1 LIKISKN
8 IAMKNQWLAS
18 ITMFTRKLSIL
29 FFVSFLIGCSSSSNS
44 ELWAE
49 DKPKHHTENG
59 FRNFPLIEHADTQ
72 GFKFIWNKIF
82 SSSKSDKIP
91 ADHLIDE
98 KRAVDRFKELG
109 NEDTITWIG
118 QSTALLKI
126 DGKVILSDP
135 FFSKRSGPGNF
146 GPSRSVPPGIT
157 EKNLPTVNIIVI
169 SHNHYDHLDAEFVES
184 LPNKKDIEVVVPL
197 GIGKFFRDKD
207 YIKIHELDWHHT
219 VTIEGLKFNSHPMVH
234 YSSRGLFDK
243 NETLWCSW
251 SILSSNKKLFF
262 AGDTAFSRII
272 FKEIG
277 TEIGGYDYALLP
289 IGTYGNRKYGF
300 NNHMNPTESF
310 QAGLDLKAQTMI
322 AIHWGTIDLSEE
334 PLFEPAELFKK
345 VALEKKFDPKR
356 LWIMK
361 IGETRVLE

>member
-1 LIKISKN
+1 MAL
-8 IAMKNQWLAS
+8 
-18 ITMFTRKLSIL
+18 FTRKTCVI
-29 FFVSFLIGCSSSSNS
+29 FFVCLLIGCSSSSHS
-44 ELWAE
+44 DLWAG
-49 DKPKHHTENG
+49 DKPNHHTEKG
-59 FRNFPLIEHADTQ
+59 FRNYPFIEPANTQ
-72 GFKFIWNKIF
+72 GFKFIWNRIF
-82 SSSKSDKIP
+82 SSSKSDSIP
-91 ADHLIDE
+91 VEHLIDE
-98 KRAVDRFKELG
+98 KKAIDQFKKHG

-118 QSTALLKI
+118 QSTVLLKI
-126 DGKVILSDP
+126 DGKVILTDP
-135 FFSKRSGPGNF
+135 FFAKRTGPGIF

-157 EKNLPTVNIIVI
+157 AKNLLTVNIIVI
-169 SHNHYDHLDAEFVES
+169 SHNHYDHLDADFIES

-197 GIGKFFRDKD
+197 GIGEFFRDKE
-207 YIKIHELDWHHT
+207 YVKIHELDWHHT
-219 VTIEGLKFNSHPMVH
+219 VTVEGLKFNSHPMVH

-262 AGDTAFSRII
+262 AGDTAFSPIL

-277 TEIGGYDYALLP
+277 TKFGRFDYALLP

-300 NNHMNPTESF
+300 NNHMNPMESF

-345 VALEKKFDPKR
+345 AALEKEFDPKR
-356 LWIMK
+356 LWILK
-361 IGETRVLE
+361 IGETRALE

>member
-1 LIKISKN
+1 
-8 IAMKNQWLAS
+8 MKNQWLES
-18 ITMFTRKLSIL
+18 MTIFTRKLCIL
-29 FFVSFLIGCSSSSNS
+29 LFVFFSIGCSSSSDF

-59 FRNFPLIEHADTQ
+59 FRNYPLIEPADTK
-72 GFKFIWNKIF
+72 GFNFIWNRIF

-91 ADHLIDE
+91 FNHLLDE

-126 DGKVILSDP
+126 NGKVILTDP
-135 FFSKRSGPGNF
+135 FFSKRAGPGKF

-157 EKNLPTVNIIVI
+157 AKNLPAVNIIVI
-169 SHNHYDHLDAEFVES
+169 SHNHYDHLDANFVES
-184 LPNKKDIEVVVPL
+184 LPNKSDVEVVVPL
-197 GIGKFFRDKD
+197 GIGAFFRDKG
-207 YIKIHELDWHHT
+207 YVKIHELDWHHT
-219 VTIEGLKFNSHPMVH
+219 VTVDGLKFTSHPMVH

-251 SILSSNKKLFF
+251 SILSSKKKLFF
-262 AGDTAFSRII
+262 AGDTAYSPII

-277 TEIGGYDYALLP
+277 TEIDGFDYVLLP

-300 NNHMNPTESF
+300 NNHMNPMESF

-345 VALEKKFDPKR
+345 AALEKKFDPKR
-356 LWIMK
+356 LRIMK
-361 IGETRVLE
+361 IGETIALY